1 MAKPLQHTMNPSP
14 LSRLLDPAAALGAR
28 TPVPSSVTPS
38 PTDSAFA
45 PSASSGA
52 GTKREHTIIKRE
64 CVLTQPTDELL
75 SRLTEMV
82 RRSTG
87 ARINTSCAVR
97 SLLLTL
103 SGAWP
108 RLEDELRSLGVIK
121 LPGNARGREHE
132 REAMERLLAQAI
144 HRALRSSTGPG

>member
-1 MAKPLQHTMNPSP
+1 MAKPLQQSANPSP

-28 TPVPSSVTPS
+28 TAVPSSPSSSPTEPFHTPS
-38 PTDSAFA
+38 AG
-45 PSASSGA
+45 SGA
-52 GTKREHTIIKRE
+52 GTKREHTLIKRE
-64 CVLTQPTDELL
+64 CVLTQPTDEML

-82 RRSTG
+82 RRNTG

-103 SGAWP
+103 SGVWP

>member
-1 MAKPLQHTMNPSP
+1 MAKPLQQSMNPSP

-28 TPVPSSVTPS
+28 TAVPPSHTSS
-38 PTDSAFA
+38 PTEASHTS
-45 PSASSGA
+45 SASSGA
-52 GTKREHTIIKRE
+52 GTKREHALIKRE
-64 CVLTQPTDELL
+64 CVLTGPTDEAL

>member
-1 MAKPLQHTMNPSP
+1 MAKPLQQSANKSP
-14 LSRLLDPAAALGAR
+14 LSRLLDPAAARGAR
-28 TPVPSSVTPS
+28 TDVPSLPSSS
-38 PTDSAFA
+38 PTEAFHTS
-45 PSASSGA
+45 SASPGA
-52 GTKREHTIIKRE
+52 GTKREHSLIKRE
-64 CVLTQPTDELL
+64 CVLTGSTDEAL